1 MFRYLRQRQLH
12 IFSFAA
18 FGHLAT
24 SFDYSHLTILSS
36 CVYYLH
42 CGQDNKAFLY
52 GDVSSNNDLNQ
63 LMFIIKNNGLFM
75 WNDAA
80 KQYKQMWWKVTENRL
95 GRVEIGHKN
104 MTYDRTWAKQAMV
117 LQQIAPYIFV
127 NFFLKLYRVSPRARA
142 RVNPCTD
149 TSKPAGFG
157 FPQLTPISSHRWLI
171 IFE

>member
-52 GDVSSNNDLNQ
+52 GDVCSNNDLNQ

-104 MTYDRTWAKQAMV
+104 MTYDQTWAKQAMI
-117 LQQIAPYIFV
+117 LQQSASV
-127 NFFLKLYRVSPRARA
+127 RKSFL
-142 RVNPCTD
+142 
-149 TSKPAGFG
+149 
-157 FPQLTPISSHRWLI
+157 LTHLHYSVPKWSTLTLNLAYQALGLRIDRTCLLTM
-171 IFE
+171 